1 MKRGRRA
8 WGKAAWASASGSEPR
23 RKARRPVEFSSSG
36 RRWKGRGPRGMRH
49 SVGVARAELY
59 RQQARS
65 VELENE
71 ERQKS
76 LG

>member
-1 MKRGRRA
+1 
-8 WGKAAWASASGSEPR
+8 
-23 RKARRPVEFSSSG
+23 
-36 RRWKGRGPRGMRH
+36 MRH

-71 ERQKS
+71 EKQKS